1 MGILLLRAFVGG
13 LAGIAAWALIE
24 PMAPTVASFGANW
37 SQFEVKLILVLSAF
51 IGTAVGGLN
60 GWIQGSRV
68 HLLRGAALGCILGA
82 IGGMFGYQIGGALR
96 AMILGPGGDMNTGL
110 APQQILAR
118 IAGIAPMGAC
128 LGAAIGASSLN
139 WRRALQGGIGGAL
152 GGALSGAVFDII
164 GTALAP
170 TILAM
175 RGMQATGEV
184 GIGSRAVMA
193 LTVGAGIGLFI
204 GLVERMARQAWVR
217 LSLGR
222 NEGKEWVVD
231 APQVFLGRSETAQ
244 VPLFGDNTVAPM
256 HACIMKRGT
265 NYVLVDGGSP
275 TGTFLNGQPIQEAI
289 LSHQAQIR
297 IGHHQLEFLM
307 KVGSIA
313 QKVAEVYRGSPHA
326 GAPGPQPPM
335 QSIQAGGPPLTGQTL
350 AVQPMAAVPMLVALG
365 GPLMGQRFPV
375 QGGLEIGREAS
386 GIALGFDTSASRR
399 HASVAPG
406 PGGLIVT
413 DLGSTNGTFV
423 NDQRVQST
431 TIRPGD
437 VVKIGVT
444 AFRVE

>member
-13 LAGIAAWALIE
+13 LAGIVAWALIE
-24 PMAPTVASFGANW
+24 PMAPTVASFGADW
-37 SQFEVKLILVLSAF
+37 SQFEVKLILVLSAS
-51 IGTAVGGLN
+51 IGLAVGGLN
-60 GWIQGSRV
+60 GWLQGSRV
-68 HLLRGAALGCILGA
+68 HLLRGAGLGCVLGA
-82 IGGMFGYQIGGALR
+82 IGGMFGYQIGGSLSQR
-96 AMILGPGGDMNTGL
+96 IFGPMVQLQNGPL
-110 APQQILAR
+110 PLL
-118 IAGIAPMGAC
+118 IAGRITAIAPMALC

-139 WRRALQGGIGGAL
+139 WRRALLGAIGGAL

-175 RGMQATGEV
+175 RVQTIGEV

-204 GLVERMARQAWVR
+204 GLVERLARQAWVR

-244 VPLFGDNTVAPM
+244 IPLFGDPSVAPM

-265 NYVLVDGGSP
+265 TYVLVDGGSP
-275 TGTFLNGQPIQEAI
+275 IGTFLNGQPIQEAI
-289 LSHQAQIR
+289 LAHQSQIR
-297 IGHHQLEFLM
+297 IGQHQLEFLM
-307 KVGSIA
+307 RVGSLP
-313 QKVAEVYRGSPHA
+313 QKVAEVYRGQPYP
-326 GAPGPQPPM
+326 GAPMAPQPP
-335 QSIQAGGPPLTGQTL
+335 QPVAPVAGPAT
-350 AVQPMAAVPMLVALG
+350 LVAIA
-365 GPLMGQRFPV
+365 GPLAGQRFSV
-375 QGGLEIGREAS
+375 NGVIEIGREAT

-399 HASVAPG
+399 HASVGPA
-406 PGGLIVT
+406 PGGLLVT
-413 DLGSTNGTFV
+413 DMGSTNGTFV

-437 VVKIGVT
+437 LVKIGVT
-444 AFRVE
+444 VFRVE